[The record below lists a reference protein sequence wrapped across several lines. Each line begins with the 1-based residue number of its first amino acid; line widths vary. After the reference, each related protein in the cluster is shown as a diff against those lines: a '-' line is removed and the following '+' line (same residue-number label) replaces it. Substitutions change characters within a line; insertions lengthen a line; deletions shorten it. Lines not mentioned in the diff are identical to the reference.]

1 MNRSMITATNTMTQL
16 QKQLDLIG
24 HNMANVNT
32 NGYKKRDVQFGELLF
47 QQFNN
52 IKAPEAES
60 EGRLTPAGIRQ
71 GVGARLGQTTLNL
84 APGAIQATNRQL
96 DLALTN
102 IGQFL
107 QVMVE
112 ENGIQTPTLTRDG
125 ALYLSPINDGTN
137 RVSLVTS
144 EGHPV
149 LDADG
154 EPIEFL
160 DQFKD
165 LIISKEGRLTVNGN
179 NGQAQNFELSV
190 VQVNKP
196 QLLEAK
202 GNNLF
207 GLPDFEALG
216 LDENEVFMELNGD
229 MRAEIGITQGALEQS
244 NVDMAKEMTEL
255 MLTQRSY
262 QFNAKSISLADQMMG
277 LVNGIR

>member
-16 QKQLDLIG
+16 QKQLDNIG
-24 HNMANVNT
+24 HNLANINT
-32 NGYKKRDVQFGELLF
+32 NGYKKRDVQFSELLF

-52 IKAPEAES
+52 NQSQADAV
-60 EGRLTPAGIRQ
+60 GRLTPAGIRQ
-71 GVGARLGQTTLNL
+71 GVGAKLGQTSLNL
-84 APGAIQATNRQL
+84 TQGSIQQTDRPL
-96 DLALTN
+96 DLAFTKE
-102 IGQFL
+102 GQFL
-107 QVMVE
+107 QVLVE
-112 ENGIQTPTLTRDG
+112 DNGIQVPSLTRDG
-125 ALYLSPINDGTN
+125 ALYLSPLNNGTN
-137 RVSLVTS
+137 QVSLVTS

-149 LDADG
+149 LDSDG
-154 EPIEFL
+154 ELIVFL

-165 LIISKEGRLTVNGN
+165 LTISTDGRITVT
-179 NGQAQNFELSV
+179 GQDGQTQNFELSV

-207 GLPDFEALG
+207 GLPNFAALG
-216 LDENEVFMELNGD
+216 LEENEVMMQLVGQA
-229 MRAEIGITQGALEQS
+229 RAEIGITQGALEQS
-244 NVDMAKEMTEL
+244 NVDMASEMSEL